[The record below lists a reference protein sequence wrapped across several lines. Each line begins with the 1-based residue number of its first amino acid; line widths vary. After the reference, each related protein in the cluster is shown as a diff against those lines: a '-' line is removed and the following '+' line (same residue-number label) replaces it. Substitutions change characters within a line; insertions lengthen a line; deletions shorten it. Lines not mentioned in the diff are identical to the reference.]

1 MWFTVLAIVASVLSA
16 GGIVSQVI
24 AWKRARDEKR
34 LEAEKAKHA
43 GDVEKTKAEV
53 EDAKHAR
60 DHTGRF
66 QQRLIDRV
74 EKLEKR
80 DEERGKKIAGLEGA
94 NAKCQAENAEL
105 RSKII
110 LLEGSNQR
118 LAREHELLKQDYAQL
133 KEHVDRLE
141 AENRALRLRLARLDH
156 GAGADTTVGREGIAD
171 GARAAR
177 GAVTRKQG
185 G

>member
-24 AWKRARDEKR
+24 AWRRERDKTSTT
-34 LEAEKAKHA
+34 A
-43 GDVEKTKAEV
+43 DVEKTKAQV
-53 EDAKHAR
+53 DDAKHAR

-74 EKLEKR
+74 EKLERR
-80 DEERGKKIAGLEGA
+80 DEERGRKIAGLEGA

-105 RSKII
+105 RGKITK
-110 LLEGSNQR
+110 LEGSNQT
-118 LAREHELLKQDYAQL
+118 LAREHELL

-141 AENRALRLRLARLDH
+141 AENRALRLRLARLDR
-156 GAGADTTVGREGIAD
+156 GAGGDDANVERGSIVD

-177 GAVTRKQG
+177 GAVARKQG

>member
-24 AWKRARDEKR
+24 AWRRERDKTSTT
-34 LEAEKAKHA
+34 A
-43 GDVEKTKAEV
+43 DVEKTKAQV
-53 EDAKHAR
+53 DDAKHAR

-74 EKLEKR
+74 EKLERR
-80 DEERGKKIAGLEGA
+80 DEERGRKIAGLEGA

-105 RSKII
+105 RGKITK
-110 LLEGSNQR
+110 LEGSNQT
-118 LAREHELLKQDYAQL
+118 LAREHELLKRDHAQL

-141 AENRALRLRLARLDH
+141 AENRALRLRLARLDR
-156 GAGADTTVGREGIAD
+156 GAGGDDANVERGSIVD

-177 GAVTRKQG
+177 GAVSRKQG